1 MIIEQLFLEL
11 FSVTQ
16 TCELNWHVVL
26 EFAGQSDKT
35 AGQVENSHGFT
46 HVQHQDVAVLPDNK
60 SLQNQRYRFR
70 RNHKEAFNLR
80 VRNGQRLVIT
90 KLLPQYRNNAT
101 TRAQYI
107 SKPY

>member
-35 AGQVENSHGFT
+35 AGQVENSYRFA
-46 HVQHQDVAVLPDNK
+46 HVQNQDVAMVADSK
-60 SLQNQRYRFR
+60 SLQNQGHRLRS
-70 RNHKEAFNLR
+70 NHKEAPDLW
-80 VRNGQRLVIT
+80 VRDCQWLVIA
-90 KLLPQYRNNAT
+90 KLLPQYRNN
-101 TRAQYI
+101 
-107 SKPY
+107 